1 MLPSNHWFLSYRFA
15 NTNLFHGWFPSD
27 HDTPM
32 YTEYIVVLY
41 TSLREVNSQDFR
53 LCRHLLAI
61 IARCTTQAMA
71 RSRLDLFLSR
81 AILFAAL
88 ANFMSEVRKASAE
101 RPLVCGPLVSI
112 SMSCI
117 RHAASS
123 SLIGW
128 TPSFNLRVTLVPGPQ
143 KLCSGRC
150 FSFESY
156 GGTYSEPSSFFLSK
170 GRNCFPKQSPGQV
183 FPTGEI
189 SINLQGRQDCFV

>member
-1 MLPSNHWFLSYRFA
+1 
-15 NTNLFHGWFPSD
+15 
-27 HDTPM
+27 M
-32 YTEYIVVLY
+32 YTRYIRVLY
-41 TSLREVNSQDFR
+41 TSLREVTSQDFR

-88 ANFMSEVRKASAE
+88 ASFISEVLKATDE
-101 RPLVCGPLVSI
+101 RPLVCGPRVSI

-123 SLIGW
+123 SLIGC

-156 GGTYSEPSSFFLSK
+156 GGTYFEPSSFFLNR
-170 GRNCFPKQSPGQV
+170 GRSCFPKQSPGQV
-183 FPTGEI
+183 FPTGKK
-189 SINLQGRQDCFV
+189 SKYLQGRQDYFV

>member
-1 MLPSNHWFLSYRFA
+1 MFSTRLVSFKPIWASVNLRRVVSLSV
-15 NTNLFHGWFPSD
+15 

-32 YTEYIVVLY
+32 YTQYIVVLY
-41 TSLREVNSQDFR
+41 TSLREVTSQDFR

-81 AILFAAL
+81 AILLAAL
-88 ANFMSEVRKASAE
+88 ASFISEVLKAFGE
-101 RPLVCGPLVSI
+101 RPLVCGPRVSI

-123 SLIGW
+123 SLIGC

-143 KLCSGRC
+143 KL
-150 FSFESY
+150 
-156 GGTYSEPSSFFLSK
+156 
-170 GRNCFPKQSPGQV
+170 
-183 FPTGEI
+183 
-189 SINLQGRQDCFV
+189 